1 MKNLLQVVVHLGV
14 TLLLSAGLFLGEA
27 KAQTTAK
34 YEPKSDIHRTGIQ
47 IRNVQDRSQALA
59 TKAEALRKQGNYQGA
74 LLEYDNAIALDP
86 SNYKLWL
93 RKGYIYSTLK
103 DWANAIISI
112 NKAVELKN
120 NYVKGYLIL
129 LKIHLQNRDIDSAVE
144 ALDKAYKYDTE
155 VKNKIRYKTQIIT
168 LLNKTNNLE
177 KAGKHL
183 QQIKQL
189 AGNHPR
195 ILFYDAK
202 YANLNGKHQNAI
214 QSANKALEML
224 MTNDPQKTAVFYYE
238 LGYAYHHLGKYKE
251 AHKYLQ
257 KANYGKYKA
266 LVFKMSPTYYYKQAL
281 AYYQIYQYKKCDELL
296 NIALRIK
303 PDHTS
308 SHNLK
313 VKLAS
318 KQVNQIALAE
328 SLKKS
333 IEAERLDDRKAQK
346 WAQLSEIY
354 YKSQNYSRAL
364 SAANQSLKLRNNP
377 SLALLKAMTYYE
389 IEQNEKGVSTIKHIL
404 MTEGKNQN
412 EKAKY
417 LFALGL
423 FYERIGNLKLA
434 INNYKKAVFGDFRYV
449 AAERLESLKKEN
461 I

>member
-1 MKNLLQVVVHLGV
+1 MKNLLQFVVHLGIV
-14 TLLLSAGLFLGEA
+14 LSLSVGLFLGEGQ
-27 KAQTTAK
+27 AQTTAK
-34 YEPKSDIHRTGIQ
+34 YELKSDIHKTGIQ
-47 IRNVQDRSQALA
+47 IRNVQGKSEALA

-112 NKAVELKN
+112 NKVVELKN
-120 NYVKGYLIL
+120 NYIKGYLIL
-129 LKIHLQNRDIDSAVE
+129 LKIHLQNRDIDNAVE
-144 ALDKAYKYDTE
+144 ALDKAYKYDAE

-183 QQIKQL
+183 QQVKQL

-202 YANLNGKHQNAI
+202 FANLNGKHQNAI

-224 MTNDPQKTAVFYYE
+224 MTDDPQKTAAFHYE
-238 LGYAYHHLGKYKE
+238 LGYAYHHLEQYRE
-251 AHKYLQ
+251 ARKHLQ

-266 LVFKMSPTYYYKQAL
+266 LVFKMSPTFYYKKAV

-296 NIALRIK
+296 NTALRIK
-303 PDHTS
+303 PDHS
-308 SHNLK
+308 LSHNLK

-318 KQVNQIALAE
+318 KKVNQIELVE

-333 IEAERLDDRKAQK
+333 IEAERLEERKAQK

-354 YKSQNYSRAL
+354 YKAQNYSRAL
-364 SAANQSLKLRNNP
+364 SAANQSLKLKSNP
-377 SLALLKAMTYYE
+377 SLALLKAMIYYE

-404 MTEGKNQN
+404 MMEGKNQH

-423 FYERIGNLKLA
+423 FYERIGNTKLA

-449 AAERLESLKKEN
+449 AAERLDELEKERF
-461 I
+461 